1 MKKGITNLLGFVCG
15 ILLLSGEVAMAQPKW
30 ISHPPEGYLNDYFV
44 GKATSSNSNAE
55 ASERAFA
62 DAIVSINQSNSI
74 TVKSSEQFHTSSEE
88 HFSNS
93 GVSTDIVTKAAKEL
107 SVTGESQTI
116 RGLKMVE
123 TYFEKNG
130 STYEAWVLVSFPKKN
145 PISPPS
151 PHSPV
156 WRSLLVPGWGQLYND
171 ETFKGISF
179 VTLGVAGVAT
189 GFICSALSRDSYS
202 EALNS
207 RNQARRDYFNDLSNT
222 QSTISTISFI
232 SAGVVYA
239 WSLVD
244 AIVVKP
250 ENFYV
255 NVNQECNEMRVNVS
269 IAF

>member
-1 MKKGITNLLGFVCG
+1 MKLSAFVCG
-15 ILLLSGEVAMAQPKW
+15 ILLLSVGFVYAQPKW

-55 ASERAFA
+55 AAEQAFA

-123 TYFEKNG
+123 TYFDKYG
-130 STYEAWVLVSFPKKN
+130 DTYEAWVLVSFPKKN

-151 PHSPV
+151 AFSPV
-156 WRSLLVPGWGQLYND
+156 WRSMIVPGWGQLYND
-171 ETFKGISF
+171 ETFKGVSF
-179 VTLGVAGVAT
+179 MTIAVGGVAS
-189 GFICSALSRDSYS
+189 GFICSALSNDSHS
-202 EALNS
+202 QALS
-207 RNQARRDYFNDLSNT
+207 ARTQARRDYFNDLSNT

-232 SAGVVYA
+232 SAGVVYV

-244 AIVVKP
+244 AIVVKSD
-250 ENFYV
+250 NLYV
-255 NVNQECNEMRVNVS
+255 NVNQEQQGFRVNVS
-269 IAF
+269 VAF